1 MSLYVCP
8 WVKFSIPLVR
18 APVRSVF
25 RFVRPC
31 VLCFF
36 SVFLYL
42 QVEGLQS
49 VGGLSGLKNCFVKA
63 SVGFCPK
70 TRRIVG
76 WYFQARRR
84 IFFSTVKFRSP
95 QVIRRCRRSRRVPR
109 TVSRFFGRC
118 FLDSSD
124 TRDCLFLF
132 SKFSTADCRL
142 ATFKAFSVE
151 VRWYYAGK
159 TAAVNRVGTTAAP
172 SRREIVA
179 GKAVAIHNEVGP
191 RSRPP
196 VELSVLLPERLE
208 HKTKPRR
215 KIKTNKQ
222 TKDEQT
228 GKRRL

>member
-1 MSLYVCP
+1 LSLYVCP

-124 TRDCLFLF
+124 TRDCLFYSPSFL
-132 SKFSTADCRL
+132 RL
-142 ATFKAFSVE
+142 IVVLLLSRPIPLKS
-151 VRWYYAGK
+151 
-159 TAAVNRVGTTAAP
+159 VGTTPARLLQ
-172 SRREIVA
+172 STTL
-179 GKAVAIHNEVGP
+179 GP
-191 RSRPP
+191 QPRPP
-196 VELSVLLPERLE
+196 VEKSSPAKLSQSTTRLAPGRALPLDLRYCFRNAWN
-208 HKTKPRR
+208 TRR
-215 KIKTNKQ
+215 NPG
-222 TKDEQT
+222 
-228 GKRRL
+228 GK